1 LQGILRFIIDNFVTV
16 AGAAILTVF
25 TARIIFNIKI
35 DAKSLFLYTASFVAV
50 SGAIVA
56 VANYGLAKLSPSLA
70 MIFRTVFTTLTSIL
84 LLKFFSG

>member
-56 VANYGLAKLSPSLA
+56 VANYG
-70 MIFRTVFTTLTSIL
+70 
-84 LLKFFSG
+84 FSQPCNDI